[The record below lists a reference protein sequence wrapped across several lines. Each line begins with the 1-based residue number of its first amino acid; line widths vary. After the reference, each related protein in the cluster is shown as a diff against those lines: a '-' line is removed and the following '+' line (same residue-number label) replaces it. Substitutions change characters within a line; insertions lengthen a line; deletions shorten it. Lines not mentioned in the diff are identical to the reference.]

1 MGGFAEHPRND
12 RYAPDGSHLKTN
24 RIYWEQ
30 LEKRNPVELANWTL
44 CEAGPG
50 NSLQFPFLGQ
60 PVRVDIP
67 NRGLLEKSNGDW
79 VAREDPLLEL
89 AALIYF
95 SQVQRLQPLG
105 REIVG
110 LADLKE
116 SHFFVGPHA
125 LRLEAMRERFG
136 NDAEGFRRTAIGLG
150 GQLVDMADAA
160 TRLWPFPRI
169 PLYFLLWQGDDEF
182 PPRIR
187 VLFDRSI
194 DASLPADAIW
204 ALVNRVS
211 QAFAEAR

>member
-1 MGGFAEHPRND
+1 MDRSTDHPRND

-24 RIYWEQ
+24 RIYWQQ
-30 LEKRNPVELANWTL
+30 LEKRNPAELANLTL
-44 CEAGPG
+44 CDPGPG
-50 NSLQFPFLGQ
+50 TSLEFPFLGQ
-60 PVRVDIP
+60 PLRVDIR
-67 NRGLLEKSNGDW
+67 NRSLLEKSNSEW
-79 VAREDPLLEL
+79 VIREDPLLEL

-95 SQVQRLQPLG
+95 SHIQRLHPLG

-116 SHFFVGPHA
+116 SHFFVGPHE
-125 LRLEAMRERFG
+125 LRLDVMRARFG
-136 NDAEGFRRTAIGLG
+136 NDAKGFGRAAIGLG

-160 TRLWPFPRI
+160 ACLWPFPRI

-194 DASLPADAIW
+194 DACLPADAIW

-211 QAFAEAR
+211 QALAEA